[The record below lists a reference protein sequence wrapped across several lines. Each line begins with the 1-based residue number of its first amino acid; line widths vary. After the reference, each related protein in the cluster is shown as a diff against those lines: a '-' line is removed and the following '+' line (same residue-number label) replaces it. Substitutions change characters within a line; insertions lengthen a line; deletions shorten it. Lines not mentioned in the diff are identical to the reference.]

1 VSGPGPLGY
10 LLAAV
15 MIVTAGYCMTRLAA
29 ARLRRRPTVPDLDI
43 SHVVMGVAMAGLL
56 VPRLSVLPD
65 GAWEAVFG
73 VALGWFGWR
82 FIRASLIRAH
92 RGHVHGDAAPGAHHA
107 AHVLASGAMLYMF
120 IAVSPAL
127 AAPAG
132 PPGAGTAVAETAAAR
147 SAVAR
152 TAVAGTVMGGQSAGT
167 IRFPVLALALALALF
182 GYVVWITD
190 RMSSLPPVSTLRLAA
205 GDAVVGT
212 GSSPAPGGPG
222 QARRSGDASR
232 SGVASPSGVA
242 SLSGDTPRSEDAS
255 RSGDAPLSRPAP
267 LSPRLAA
274 CCEIVM
280 SITMGYMLIMML

>member
-1 VSGPGPLGY
+1 MSGPGPLGY

-29 ARLRRRPTVPDLDI
+29 VRLRRRPTMPDLDI

-73 VALGWFGWR
+73 GALGWFGWR

-127 AAPAG
+127 TAPAG

-147 SAVAR
+147 TAVAR
-152 TAVAGTVMGGQSAGT
+152 TAVPGTVMGGQSAGT

-190 RMSSLPPVSTLRLAA
+190 RMSSLPPVSALRLA
-205 GDAVVGT
+205 VGGGAASGP
-212 GSSPAPGGPG
+212 GSSPAPGGPR
-222 QARRSGDASR
+222 QARPAGDAPL
-232 SGVASPSGVA
+232 A
-242 SLSGDTPRSEDAS
+242 GDAQL
-255 RSGDAPLSRPAP
+255 SGDAPLSRPAP